1 MGLNSNPIYFLNLL
15 DSVSTN
21 VDRINQDD
29 TECSSEMEVNLTDDD
44 LKQSSSEV

>member
-1 MGLNSNPIYFLNLL
+1 MGLNSNSIYFLNLL

-29 TECSSEMEVNLTDDD
+29 TEDSSEMEVNLTDDD